1 VRNAT
6 FRHWPSTDEAA
17 VAVHR
22 STWPPTKANGK
33 YSGSGDP
40 SRPLAAATDDSC
52 AVPALDPD
60 TQVSSG
66 FWRFCWFRSCLNH

>member
-40 SRPLAAATDDSC
+40 DPLRHPPPLAGEFRASC
-52 AVPALDPD
+52 
-60 TQVSSG
+60 G
-66 FWRFCWFRSCLNH
+66 G